1 MNEVNKFSDIDSPF
15 KGEEKSAVFIGRWQ
29 PLHFGHIWL
38 FNQKLD
44 KGIPILIM
52 IRDIEPDEKNP
63 FTSEE
68 TKKLIDKVFQ
78 GKSVKTMIIPDIE
91 SVNWGR
97 GVGYEVNEF
106 YPPEDIK
113 QISATFIRSSI
124 KEGNNDWK
132 EFVPESIHEDV
143 SKYLTEFYEIQD

>member
-1 MNEVNKFSDIDSPF
+1 MSDVNKFMDSESPF
-15 KGEEKSAVFIGRWQ
+15 TGTGKHAVFIGRWQ
-29 PLHFGHIWL
+29 PMHNGHIWL

-52 IRDIEPDEKNP
+52 IRDIESDDKNP

-68 TKKLIDKVFQ
+68 TQRLIHKIFE
-78 GKSVKTMIIPDIE
+78 GKQVKTMIIPDIE

-106 YPPEDIK
+106 EPPDDIK
-113 QISATFIRSSI
+113 QISATFIRNSI
-124 KEGNNDWK
+124 KEGNDEWK
-132 EFVPESIHEDV
+132 NFVPETIHTDV
-143 SKYLTEFYEIQD
+143 YEYLNEFYGV